1 MLDPVVCTTVNKTK
15 QLFESNNELI
25 DTLLAEISTQDRE
38 KQFYYDEKQDSPE
51 VNEQENTE
59 QESSFIV
66 QMNEINKQPEKNY
79 II

>member
-1 MLDPVVCTTVNKTK
+1 MVCTTVNKTK

-25 DTLLAEISTQDRE
+25 DTSLAEISTQDRE
-38 KQFYYDEKQDSPE
+38 KQSYHDEKQDSPE

-66 QMNEINKQPEKNY
+66 QMNEINTQPEKNY

>member
-1 MLDPVVCTTVNKTK
+1 MVCTTVNKTK